1 MIDKIEEEKEVKV
14 KKRGRRPKQEISVY
28 ELNKNQEKFFVDL
41 SKDKESLKLVQDLL
55 VRSNNK
61 EFGREITFKD
71 LAIYGLNR
79 LTQKDIEKVQEN
91 GLTSMEKVEREF
103 KKYNEKNNT
112 NLELGEF
119 LAKKLNIN

>member
-1 MIDKIEEEKEVKV
+1 MIDKIEEVEEVKV
-14 KKRGRRPKQEISVY
+14 KKRGRRPKQEILVY
-28 ELNKNQEKFFVDL
+28 ELNKKQEKFFVDL